1 MKSTRPGV
9 ALVLVLWLIVVLGAV
24 TAAAVALSRSEANS
38 VIAYRSR
45 AVARAAAASG
55 VESTVALL
63 RGELDA
69 APDADTRLDVL
80 RRVRTRLEQARP
92 RTIGSGR
99 FAVAVEDLT
108 GRVPINTADYVTLD
122 RFFRFV
128 AGDDRAPALTA
139 AVLDWMDADDRPRPN
154 GAEAEQ
160 YAAAGS
166 PYRPLNRPFQR
177 IEEVGRVLGV
187 DAALAG
193 ALDTLVTVH
202 GQGFVNVNTAP
213 VAVLVAAAGLDPAAA
228 ERLVGERGGRAFA
241 NLAEVR
247 AALGPGTRFVPV
259 AVAPSRLQIV
269 SRGWAD
275 GRPYTREIRAVVE
288 LSGWAEPGGPRVVVT
303 GWEERDL

>member
-108 GRVPINTADYVTLD
+108 GRVPINEGNFVVISRL
-122 RFFRFV
+122 FRYV
-128 AGDDRAPALTA
+128 AGEERAPGLTA
-139 AVLDWMDADDRPRPN
+139 AVLDWMDADDSPRPG

-160 YAAAGS
+160 YAAVGS

-177 IEEVGRVLGV
+177 VEEIGRVLGV
-187 DAALAG
+187 DSSLAR

-202 GQGFVNVNTAP
+202 GRGFVNVNTAP
-213 VAVLVAAAGLDPAAA
+213 AAVLVGAAGLDPAVAD
-228 ERLVGERGGRAFA
+228 RLVRERAGGRFA
-241 NLAEVR
+241 TLAEVR
-247 AALGPGTRFVPV
+247 TALGPNTGFVPV
-259 AVAPSRLQIV
+259 AVAPSRLEIV

-275 GRPYTREIRAVVE
+275 GRPYTREVRAVIE
-288 LSGWAEPGGPRVVVT
+288 LRGWTDQGGPSVIVT